1 LGGLSIAI
9 KAYKLSLNG
18 KEAPVMDGFTG
29 IQRVFL
35 GWGQVWLDKSREK
48 QYAIKLLPI
57 HIHS

>member
-29 IQRVFL
+29 IQRVF
-35 GWGQVWLDKSREK
+35 
-48 QYAIKLLPI
+48 
-57 HIHS
+57 